1 MTVAEDG
8 LEPDFNCWLHS
19 LQGYGV
25 FAEHNVHGIIEVPEP
40 FYDYGKKDKA
50 AEAAR
55 WASEMAARA
64 AVEAEKTASK
74 QAAVQQAEADEVI
87 VQAVKAAKAAK
98 AAAKAAKRVA
108 KKTEKNA
115 TAKQQSELAAEE
127 KTEKAA
133 RDMTT
138 KQEVAQVQVQNR
150 HIGIYSS
157 PIDRPVESLGR
168 LGLSV
173 SSLERD
179 LTCCHAKLLPSRD

>member
-1 MTVAEDG
+1 MEGGGA
-8 LEPDFNCWLHS
+8 
-19 LQGYGV
+19 
-25 FAEHNVHGIIEVPEP
+25 
-40 FYDYGKKDKA
+40 KA
-50 AEAAR
+50 A
-55 WASEMAARA
+55 
-64 AVEAEKTASK
+64 K
-74 QAAVQQAEADEVI
+74 
-87 VQAVKAAKAAK
+87 AVKAAKAAK

-168 LGLSV
+168 LGLYVCLLWNAILS
-173 SSLERD
+173 
-179 LTCCHAKLLPSRD
+179 TCCHAKLLPSRD